1 MKWEVIK
8 KGDVK
13 IIFMNVFLLFC
24 IVKIEILSEVKRGSY
39 IRCCVIFISKGMYVF
54 QGKRKIYLNKGKKG
68 IFKLIICCL

>member
-13 IIFMNVFLLFC
+13 VIFMNVFLLFC

-39 IRCCVIFISKGMYVF
+39 IRRCCVIFISKGMYVF
-54 QGKRKIYLNKGKKG
+54 QGKRKIYLNKGKKE
-68 IFKLIICCL
+68 ILS